1 MNLRLHRMSATAAVA
16 LSVGMLAP
24 MALAQTQ
31 QAPQPQQAPS
41 QNQAAQPGT
50 PGPAPTDTEL
60 QHFAQAAREVETI
73 KQTAQPEIAQA
84 KTPDA
89 RTKLQQSAE
98 HKMEAA
104 VRSHDLSVQRY
115 EQIAMVAQTDSSV
128 RTKLI
133 KLMQQPKP
141 PTS

>member
-1 MNLRLHRMSATAAVA
+1 MNPRLHRVGAAVA
-16 LSVGMLAP
+16 VALGVGMLAP

-31 QAPQPQQAPS
+31 PAAQPQQAPS
-41 QNQAAQPGT
+41 QNQAAAHT
-50 PGPAPTDTEL
+50 NTGPAPTDAEL

-73 KQTAQPEIAQA
+73 KQTAQPQIAQA
-84 KTPDA
+84 KSAGD
-89 RTKLQQSAE
+89 RTKLQKSAE
-98 HKMEAA
+98 QEMEAA
-104 VRSHDLSVQRY
+104 VRSNDLSVQRY
-115 EQIAMVAQTDSSV
+115 EQIAMVAQTDSKV